1 MNKRKIA
8 ILLAIVT
15 MITPVIS
22 MASSSDNKVE
32 NNTLVQENEPQY
44 SDYQF
49 IALLGKEA
57 RRIGQENNIYAS
69 VMIAQGCLETG
80 YGKSGLSNAP
90 DYNIFGIKGDYK
102 GKSADYETWED
113 YGGNIVDITDTFR
126 SYPSFKESMEDYAQ
140 TLVKGT
146 KYDSNY
152 YSSCWKSNAKTYEEA
167 TASLTGKYATDR
179 SYNEK
184 LNKII
189 EKYNLTKYDT
199 PVNYR
204 VERENEET
212 ISTVSQSFNI
222 SIESLKE
229 LNPNIED
236 INSFLN
242 LGQNIILQKEYYTED
257 FNIPIKIEYNILN
270 DYGNTKEGFSGID
283 FEVMEKAY
291 IYPTNNGTIVEIG
304 EDEVNGKYIVIQHEN
319 GIYSNY
325 SNLDE
330 VNVEKDEN
338 VNVYKAIGSV
348 EINKNT
354 NKSKFRFSMSTGI
367 KSSFQNPKLF
377 LEY

>member
-8 ILLAIVT
+8 ILLAVSTI
-15 MITPVIS
+15 ITPVVSIAAETS
-22 MASSSDNKVE
+22 NTVG
-32 NNTLVQENEPQY
+32 NNTVIQEEVPQY
-44 SDYQF
+44 SDEQF

-102 GKSADYETWED
+102 GKSANYATWED
-113 YGGNIVDITDTFR
+113 YNGNAVGITDNFR
-126 SYPSFKESMEDYAQ
+126 SYPSFKESMEDYAE
-140 TLVKGT
+140 TITKGT
-146 KYDSNY
+146 EYDSNY
-152 YSSCWKSNAKTYEEA
+152 YSSSWKTNAKTYEDA
-167 TASLTGKYATDR
+167 TASLTGKYATD
-179 SYNEK
+179 SNYNEK

-204 VERENEET
+204 VEKDSEET
-212 ISTVSQSFNI
+212 LATVSQKFNLN
-222 SIESLKE
+222 IELLKE

-236 INSFLN
+236 INANLN

-257 FNIPIKIEYNILN
+257 FNMPIKIEYSILN
-270 DYGNTKEGFSGID
+270 DYGKTAEGFSGID
-283 FEVMEKAY
+283 FEVKEKGY
-291 IYPTNNGTIVEIG
+291 IYPTNNGKIVEIG
-304 EDEVNGKYIVIQHEN
+304 EDEINGKYIVIQHEN
-319 GIYSNY
+319 GLYSHY
-325 SNLDE
+325 SKLDE
-330 VNVEKDEN
+330 INVEKDEE

-348 EINKNT
+348 KENENT
-354 NKSKFRFSMSTGI
+354 NKISFRFSLSTCI